1 MKSVLKTLTLS
12 GLSII
17 PALNTMAQSTMS
29 NVLDEIAVN
38 NKTLQAYSR
47 HLEAKDISYRT
58 GLAPSDPVF
67 TYDYLTGGSVYQHE
81 ISVTQSF
88 DFPTTYAKKNQLVRE
103 KTALSPLQMDAIRQ
117 DILLEAKKVCIAIV
131 YHNRLNIQLQQ
142 RSESFTKLLEAFR
155 NKLAKGDG
163 HILDVHKAEIQLIGI
178 EKAIQDNHSRIR
190 QLQQKLTELN
200 GGNSIAFVDT
210 TYADIP
216 DIPTFEELEAE
227 YERNDPLR
235 KILLQETSIAQKA
248 IEVSKAAWWPRMEL
262 GYRYEGRAGQ
272 SLNGL
277 TTGISIPLWAN
288 RNTVK
293 HQHAVK
299 EAAVAELDAH
309 VNEHYYHILHM
320 YEQYENL
327 KKVLEKYFEIFSTIS
342 NHIALLNK
350 SLAYGQI
357 SSMEY
362 FLEINWFNDAYDT
375 YLQTE
380 RDYHEIIAELYK
392 FRL

>member
-1 MKSVLKTLTLS
+1 
-12 GLSII
+12 
-17 PALNTMAQSTMS
+17 
-29 NVLDEIAVN
+29 
-38 NKTLQAYSR
+38 
-47 HLEAKDISYRT
+47 
-58 GLAPSDPVF
+58 
-67 TYDYLTGGSVYQHE
+67 
-81 ISVTQSF
+81 
-88 DFPTTYAKKNQLVRE
+88 
-103 KTALSPLQMDAIRQ
+103 MDAIRQ

-327 KKVLEKYFEIFSTIS
+327 KKVLEKYFKIFQPSVTILPCLTNHWHMGRSVVWSISWKSTGSTTPTILTCKQKGTTMRS
-342 NHIALLNK
+342 
-350 SLAYGQI
+350 SQSYI
-357 SSMEY
+357 SSGCEGAGI
-362 FLEINWFNDAYDT
+362 L
-375 YLQTE
+375 
-380 RDYHEIIAELYK
+380 
-392 FRL
+392 